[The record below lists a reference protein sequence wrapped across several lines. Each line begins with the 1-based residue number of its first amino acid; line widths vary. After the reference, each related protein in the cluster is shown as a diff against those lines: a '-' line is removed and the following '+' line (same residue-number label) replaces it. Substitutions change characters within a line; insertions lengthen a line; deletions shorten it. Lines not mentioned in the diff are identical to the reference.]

1 MIHEMTLFKIVPV
14 LWKTSI
20 TEKRFDNKFYHTSF
34 QKSETWAKGM
44 RAIIGQKAVMCND
57 KKYVCWKVCI
67 NTEWE
72 MGIGKQ
78 IQWSFTGE
86 LQTEIRKKM
95 KTAIEANG

>member
-1 MIHEMTLFKIVPV
+1 MY
-14 LWKTSI
+14 S
-20 TEKRFDNKFYHTSF
+20 
-34 QKSETWAKGM
+34 
-44 RAIIGQKAVMCND
+44 D
-57 KKYVCWKVCI
+57 KKYVCWKACI

-95 KTAIEANG
+95 KSAIEANG